1 MKMLK
6 SKTWQY
12 EKSGTEKDSVLFGV
26 MIFELKWTPVGETV
40 KVKGPDYRT
49 EILASVYEVMID
61 GQVQRFASTELSY
74 GVYGFYL
81 YKY

>member
-26 MIFELKWTPVGETV
+26 KIFDLKWNSVGETV

-49 EILASVYEVMID
+49 ETLANVYEVMID
-61 GQVQRFASTELSY
+61 GQAQRFAMNELSY